1 MRDIHSFK
9 DIHSHHPDA
18 GDDTIVSL
26 DYDRAIP
33 ADGYYSIGLHP
44 WQTDMP
50 SDVLTEAINEVS
62 RKASDGRVVAI
73 GECGIDRLR
82 GGDIE
87 TQTKIFRQHVAISE
101 TVAKPLIIHAVRSFD
116 LLLALKKELKP
127 RQLWIIHGFRG
138 KAALARQL
146 LDAGFALSYGEKF
159 NPEAVAIT
167 PFDRLFTE
175 TDESPLPITTI
186 RQKIHSR
193 QKT

>member
-1 MRDIHSFK
+1 MRDIRSFT
-9 DIHSHHPDA
+9 DIHSHHQGA
-18 GDDTIVSL
+18 GDDTVVSL

-33 ADGYYSIGLHP
+33 TDGYYSIGLHP

-50 SDVLTEAINEVS
+50 ADNLAAAVDEVS
-62 RKASDGRVVAI
+62 RKAADGRVVAI

-87 TQTKIFRQHVAISE
+87 TQTDIFRRHVAISE
-101 TVAKPLIIHAVRSFD
+101 AYEKPLIIHAVRSFD
-116 LLLALKKELKP
+116 LLLALKKELRP

-138 KAALARQL
+138 KGAVARQL

-159 NPEAVAIT
+159 NPEAIAIT
-167 PFDRLFTE
+167 PADRLFTE

-186 RQKIHSR
+186 RQLILTDRKA
-193 QKT
+193 